1 MPPRLSRSL
10 LLGFLLAAGSAALPA
25 PAAADP
31 PPWAG
36 HGEHRGREW
45 REDRRG
51 RERWERHEARR
62 DRRRGHAA
70 PAPVYAPPAH
80 APPPGYPPP
89 PPGRFYAPPAYAPPP
104 PPTPGIGV
112 FIPLR

>member
-1 MPPRLSRSL
+1 MPPHPPLRFL
-10 LLGFLLAAGSAALPA
+10 LLGLLLAAGSAALPA

-36 HGEHRGREW
+36 HGKHRGREW
-45 REDRRG
+45 RDDRRERG
-51 RERWERHEARR
+51 RWERHEARR
-62 DRRRGHAA
+62 DRRRDYDD
-70 PAPVYAPPAH
+70 PAPVYAPPPYA
-80 APPPGYPPP
+80 P

-104 PPTPGIGV
+104 TPGIGV